1 MICDIGKVDWKNNE
15 RDGEGVSYRNDY
27 QTFKIESGSDQL
39 SDIGEE
45 IISREPS
52 IDSGPSFISHSD
64 VLLVVEKDLET
75 ESDIE
80 SLPTPSPPAS
90 PLASPPASPLASP
103 LASPAVSPAVS
114 PTPSP
119 PASPPPSP
127 PPRRI
132 KIKRSHRLSDDSR
145 YIGDLVNDQF
155 EGEGKY
161 TWPSGDYYQQ

>member
-1 MICDIGKVDWKNNE
+1 MICGIGKVDWKKNE

-52 IDSGPSFISHSD
+52 IDSGPSFVSHSD

-80 SLPTPSPPAS
+80 SIPTPSPPAS
-90 PLASPPASPLASP
+90 PLA
-103 LASPAVSPAVS
+103 SPAVS

-161 TWPSGDYYQQ
+161 TWPSGDYYQL